1 MERSWHCSDFF
12 NGWQGKGDFFCMR
25 QQMKINNFGVGTR
38 MGAGFSIVLTLVV
51 IMAVTGIVKLNGILK
66 ETHVITDKLLV
77 LERLTGAWGAA
88 IDYNGAMGLS
98 VLTSSDDGIKKFA
111 QSKMSV
117 TSERVNAIQKELTGL
132 IVSDTGKSLLATV
145 GDKRKQ
151 YIDIRNE
158 AIRISEQGDGNVTN
172 AFIRQKL
179 IPAMESYSG
188 SVKALEDY
196 DKTQIDEA
204 ADSIQGNGST
214 AIQALIV
221 LGVIAILVGSLL
233 AWFITRGITRPLL
246 SAVNVARE
254 VASGNLGIEVKVE
267 SRDQLGQ
274 LMLSLREMT
283 ESLRNTVRKV
293 REGADS
299 IALAAAE
306 INSGNTDLA
315 SRTEEQAAGV
325 EETASTLEEL
335 TATINNTAAN
345 TAQAHRYVSETAS
358 VVKQNGAVMSEVS
371 SQMQEIYD
379 SSSKMADII
388 QVIDGIAFQTN
399 ILALN
404 AAVEAA
410 RAGESGRGFAVVA
423 GEVRTLAQRSAS
435 AAREIKELIDD
446 SVSRIASG
454 RNLVEKADGGMTG
467 IVTNVQNMTQLIEEI
482 AQASREQSD
491 GIAQINSAMGQID
504 TTTQQNAALVEESA
518 AAAASMQ
525 EQSRVLQDMVS
536 VFSLNEE
543 GKSAVNMASEKRVSH
558 LGARNNVEKYVVSK
572 KIASETDNWET
583 F

>member
-1 MERSWHCSDFF
+1 
-12 NGWQGKGDFFCMR
+12 MR

-454 RNLVEKADGGMTG
+454 RNLVEKADGGMAG

-543 GKSAVNMASEKRVSH
+543 GKPAVNMASEKRVSH

>member
-1 MERSWHCSDFF
+1 
-12 NGWQGKGDFFCMR
+12 
-25 QQMKINNFGVGTR
+25 MKINNFGVGTR
-38 MGAGFSIVLTLVV
+38 MGVGFSIVLTLVV

-66 ETHVITDKLLV
+66 ETHAITDRLLV

-98 VLTSSDDGIKKFA
+98 VLTSSDEGIKKFA
-111 QSKMSV
+111 QSKMKV
-117 TSERVNAIQKELTGL
+117 MSERVSAIQKELTEL
-132 IVSDTGKSLLATV
+132 IVSDTGKSLLTTV
-145 GDKRKQ
+145 GDKRKL

-158 AIRISEQGDGNVTN
+158 AIRISEQGNGDATN

-179 IPAMESYSG
+179 IPAMEVYSG
-188 SVKALEDY
+188 SVKALENY
-196 DKTQIDEA
+196 DKAQIDEA
-204 ADSIQGNGST
+204 GGSIQENGSA

-254 VASGNLGIEVKVE
+254 VASGNLGIDVKME
-267 SRDQLGQ
+267 SRDQPGQ

-306 INSGNTDLA
+306 ISSGNTDLA

-371 SQMQEIYD
+371 SRMQEIYD

-454 RNLVEKADGGMTG
+454 RNLVEKADAGMMG
-467 IVTNVQNMTQLIEEI
+467 IVSNVQNMTQLIEEI

-518 AAAASMQ
+518 AAASSMQ

-543 GKSAVNMASEKRVSH
+543 GIQAANMTSEKRVSH
-558 LGARNNVEKYVVSK
+558 QRERNNGEKYVVSK
-572 KIASETDNWET
+572 KITSETDNWET

>member
-1 MERSWHCSDFF
+1 
-12 NGWQGKGDFFCMR
+12 
-25 QQMKINNFGVGTR
+25 MKINNFGVGTR
-38 MGAGFSIVLTLVV
+38 MGAGFSIVLTLVI

-221 LGVIAILVGSLL
+221 LGFIAILVGSLL

-543 GKSAVNMASEKRVSH
+543 GKQAVNMASEKRVSH
-558 LGARNNVEKYVVSK
+558 LGERNNAEKYVVSK

>member
-1 MERSWHCSDFF
+1 
-12 NGWQGKGDFFCMR
+12 
-25 QQMKINNFGVGTR
+25 MKINNFGVGTR

-325 EETASTLEEL
+325 EETAS
-335 TATINNTAAN
+335 
-345 TAQAHRYVSETAS
+345 
-358 VVKQNGAVMSEVS
+358 
-371 SQMQEIYD
+371 
-379 SSSKMADII
+379 
-388 QVIDGIAFQTN
+388 
-399 ILALN
+399 
-404 AAVEAA
+404 
-410 RAGESGRGFAVVA
+410 
-423 GEVRTLAQRSAS
+423 
-435 AAREIKELIDD
+435 
-446 SVSRIASG
+446 
-454 RNLVEKADGGMTG
+454 
-467 IVTNVQNMTQLIEEI
+467 
-482 AQASREQSD
+482 
-491 GIAQINSAMGQID
+491 
-504 TTTQQNAALVEESA
+504 
-518 AAAASMQ
+518 
-525 EQSRVLQDMVS
+525 
-536 VFSLNEE
+536 
-543 GKSAVNMASEKRVSH
+543 
-558 LGARNNVEKYVVSK
+558 
-572 KIASETDNWET
+572 
-583 F
+583 

>member
-221 LGVIAILVGSLL
+221 LGFIAILVGSLL

-446 SVSRIASG
+446 TVSRIASG
-454 RNLVEKADGGMTG
+454 RNLVEKADGGMAG

-543 GKSAVNMASEKRVSH
+543 GKQAVNMASEKRVSH

>member
-1 MERSWHCSDFF
+1 
-12 NGWQGKGDFFCMR
+12 
-25 QQMKINNFGVGTR
+25 
-38 MGAGFSIVLTLVV
+38 
-51 IMAVTGIVKLNGILK
+51 
-66 ETHVITDKLLV
+66 
-77 LERLTGAWGAA
+77 
-88 IDYNGAMGLS
+88 
-98 VLTSSDDGIKKFA
+98 
-111 QSKMSV
+111 
-117 TSERVNAIQKELTGL
+117 
-132 IVSDTGKSLLATV
+132 
-145 GDKRKQ
+145 
-151 YIDIRNE
+151 
-158 AIRISEQGDGNVTN
+158 
-172 AFIRQKL
+172 
-179 IPAMESYSG
+179 
-188 SVKALEDY
+188 
-196 DKTQIDEA
+196 
-204 ADSIQGNGST
+204 
-214 AIQALIV
+214 
-221 LGVIAILVGSLL
+221 
-233 AWFITRGITRPLL
+233 
-246 SAVNVARE
+246 
-254 VASGNLGIEVKVE
+254 
-267 SRDQLGQ
+267 
-274 LMLSLREMT
+274 MLSLREMT

-371 SQMQEIYD
+371 SRMQEIYD

-454 RNLVEKADGGMTG
+454 RNLVEKADAGMMG
-467 IVTNVQNMTQLIEEI
+467 IVSNVQNMTQLIEEI

-518 AAAASMQ
+518 AAASSMQ

-543 GKSAVNMASEKRVSH
+543 GIQAAHMTSEKRVSRQRE
-558 LGARNNVEKYVVSK
+558 RNNGEKYVVSK

>member
-1 MERSWHCSDFF
+1 
-12 NGWQGKGDFFCMR
+12 
-25 QQMKINNFGVGTR
+25 MKINNFGVGTR

-446 SVSRIASG
+446 TVSRIASG
-454 RNLVEKADGGMTG
+454 RNLVEKADGGMAG

-543 GKSAVNMASEKRVSH
+543 GKQAVNMASEKRVSH

>member
-1 MERSWHCSDFF
+1 
-12 NGWQGKGDFFCMR
+12 
-25 QQMKINNFGVGTR
+25 MKINNFGVGTR

-221 LGVIAILVGSLL
+221 LGFIAILVGSLL

-525 EQSRVLQDMVS
+525 EQSRV
-536 VFSLNEE
+536 E
-543 GKSAVNMASEKRVSH
+543 G
-558 LGARNNVEKYVVSK
+558 LL
-572 KIASETDNWET
+572 
-583 F
+583 

>member
-1 MERSWHCSDFF
+1 
-12 NGWQGKGDFFCMR
+12 
-25 QQMKINNFGVGTR
+25 MKINNFGVGTR

-214 AIQALIV
+214 AIQAMIV

-543 GKSAVNMASEKRVSH
+543 GKQAVNMASEKRVSH
-558 LGARNNVEKYVVSK
+558 LGERNNAEKYVVSK

>member
-1 MERSWHCSDFF
+1 
-12 NGWQGKGDFFCMR
+12 
-25 QQMKINNFGVGTR
+25 MKINNFGVGTR

-543 GKSAVNMASEKRVSH
+543 GKPAVNMASEKRVSH
-558 LGARNNVEKYVVSK
+558 LGARNNAEKYVVSK

>member
-1 MERSWHCSDFF
+1 
-12 NGWQGKGDFFCMR
+12 MR

-221 LGVIAILVGSLL
+221 LGFIAILVGSLL

-543 GKSAVNMASEKRVSH
+543 GKPAVNMASEKRVSH
-558 LGARNNVEKYVVSK
+558 LGERNNAEKYVVSK
-572 KIASETDNWET
+572 KIASETDKWET

>member
-1 MERSWHCSDFF
+1 
-12 NGWQGKGDFFCMR
+12 
-25 QQMKINNFGVGTR
+25 MKINNFGVGTR

-454 RNLVEKADGGMTG
+454 RNLVEKADGGMAG

-543 GKSAVNMASEKRVSH
+543 GKQAVNMASEKRVSY
-558 LGARNNVEKYVVSK
+558 LGARNNAEKYVVSK

>member
-1 MERSWHCSDFF
+1 
-12 NGWQGKGDFFCMR
+12 
-25 QQMKINNFGVGTR
+25 MKINNFGVGTR

-221 LGVIAILVGSLL
+221 LGFIAILVGSLL

-543 GKSAVNMASEKRVSH
+543 GKPAVNMASEKRVSH
-558 LGARNNVEKYVVSK
+558 LGARNNAEKYVVSK

>member
-454 RNLVEKADGGMTG
+454 RNLVEKADGGMAG

-543 GKSAVNMASEKRVSH
+543 GKPAVNMASEKRVSH

>member
-543 GKSAVNMASEKRVSH
+543 GKQAVNMASEKRVSH
-558 LGARNNVEKYVVSK
+558 LGTRNNVEKYVVS
-572 KIASETDNWET
+572 
-583 F
+583 

>member
-1 MERSWHCSDFF
+1 
-12 NGWQGKGDFFCMR
+12 
-25 QQMKINNFGVGTR
+25 MKINNFGVGTR

-51 IMAVTGIVKLNGILK
+51 IMAVTGIAKLNGILK

-454 RNLVEKADGGMTG
+454 RNLVEKADGGMAG

-543 GKSAVNMASEKRVSH
+543 GKPAVNMASEKRVSH
-558 LGARNNVEKYVVSK
+558 LGERNNAEKYVVSK

>member
-1 MERSWHCSDFF
+1 
-12 NGWQGKGDFFCMR
+12 MR

-543 GKSAVNMASEKRVSH
+543 GKQAVNMASEKRVSH
-558 LGARNNVEKYVVSK
+558 LGTRNNVEKYVVSK

>member
-1 MERSWHCSDFF
+1 
-12 NGWQGKGDFFCMR
+12 
-25 QQMKINNFGVGTR
+25 MKINNFGVGTR

-221 LGVIAILVGSLL
+221 LGFIAILVGSLL

-358 VVKQNGAVMSEVS
+358 VVKQNGAIMSEVS

-543 GKSAVNMASEKRVSH
+543 GKQAVNMASEKRVSH
-558 LGARNNVEKYVVSK
+558 LGERNNAEKYVVSK

>member
-1 MERSWHCSDFF
+1 
-12 NGWQGKGDFFCMR
+12 
-25 QQMKINNFGVGTR
+25 MKINNFGVGTR

-221 LGVIAILVGSLL
+221 LGFIAILVGSLL

-543 GKSAVNMASEKRVSH
+543 GKPAVNMASEKRVSH
-558 LGARNNVEKYVVSK
+558 LGERNNAEKYVVSK

>member
-1 MERSWHCSDFF
+1 
-12 NGWQGKGDFFCMR
+12 
-25 QQMKINNFGVGTR
+25 MKINNFGVGTR

-221 LGVIAILVGSLL
+221 LGFIAILVGSLL

-446 SVSRIASG
+446 TVSRIASG
-454 RNLVEKADGGMTG
+454 RNLVEKADGGMAG

-543 GKSAVNMASEKRVSH
+543 GKQAVNMASEKRVSH

>member
-1 MERSWHCSDFF
+1 
-12 NGWQGKGDFFCMR
+12 
-25 QQMKINNFGVGTR
+25 MKINNFGVGTR

-221 LGVIAILVGSLL
+221 LGFIAILVGSLL

>member
-221 LGVIAILVGSLL
+221 LGFIAILVGSLL

-543 GKSAVNMASEKRVSH
+543 GKQAVNMASEKRVSH
-558 LGARNNVEKYVVSK
+558 LGERNNAEKYVVSK

>member
-1 MERSWHCSDFF
+1 
-12 NGWQGKGDFFCMR
+12 MR

-221 LGVIAILVGSLL
+221 LGFIAILVGSLL

-543 GKSAVNMASEKRVSH
+543 GKQAVNMASEKRVSH
-558 LGARNNVEKYVVSK
+558 LGERNNAEKYVVSK

>member
-1 MERSWHCSDFF
+1 
-12 NGWQGKGDFFCMR
+12 
-25 QQMKINNFGVGTR
+25 MKINNFGVGTR

-543 GKSAVNMASEKRVSH
+543 GKQAVNMASEKRVSH
-558 LGARNNVEKYVVSK
+558 LGTRNNVEKYVVSK

>member
-1 MERSWHCSDFF
+1 
-12 NGWQGKGDFFCMR
+12 
-25 QQMKINNFGVGTR
+25 MKINNFGVGTR

-221 LGVIAILVGSLL
+221 LGFIAILVGSLL

-543 GKSAVNMASEKRVSH
+543 GKPAVNMASEKRVSH
-558 LGARNNVEKYVVSK
+558 LGERNNAEKYVVSK
-572 KIASETDNWET
+572 KIASETDKWET